1 MQFQKRNKE
10 VVRAQK
16 VRDSDRRRRGRAARP
31 HCLLIEQ
38 QLVVVGAGTSAA
50 ASTSAAA
57 TASASAAASTGGA
70 SSIVGSS
77 SFNDAALQQLTT
89 KIQGAIGSK
98 SLSGVKIAF
107 VTNGNSS
114 YWNEAKAGW
123 NAAMKWLSAKG
134 ASGTFQEPTASEASV
149 QVSLLETDSAQG
161 YTGWGVSAVTASSLT
176 TPIAQAVAKG
186 LSVVAYDSPLPGTAA
201 QLYIGTPNT
210 TAGCD
215 AGKAMTQAIGSGEV
229 VAISGSWTAANTQ
242 QRVAGFEQ
250 CAGSGIKVVQKVN
263 DNQDVATAVSD
274 LQASLQANSSIKGIY
289 AVYSYDGG
297 AAGQAVT
304 SASDVG
310 KVTIVSDDGEQNT
323 INDVKSGVIAA
334 SILQRPY
341 YQGFMTAY
349 VLAADKALGD
359 SATLALVKPYFV
371 PGPGNVLSTGVGIM
385 TKTNESD
392 FASFWSSIGI
402 SAQ

>member
-1 MQFQKRNKE
+1 VHRKF
-10 VVRAQK
+10 VTAI
-16 VRDSDRRRRGRAARP
+16 G
-31 HCLLIEQ
+31 
-38 QLVVVGAGTSAA
+38 VGAGALLALTACSSSSSTTSTAPATSA
-50 ASTSAAA
+50 ASTSA
-57 TASASAAASTGGA
+57 TASASAAATASSGGA

-77 SFNDAALQQLTT
+77 SFNDAALQALTA
-89 KIQGAIGSK
+89 KIQSALGSK
-98 SLSGVKIAF
+98 SESGVKIAM
-107 VTNGNSS
+107 VTNGNSA

-134 ASGTFQEPTASEASV
+134 ATGTFQEPTASEASV
-149 QVSLLETDSAQG
+149 QVSLLETLSAQG
-161 YTGWGVSAVTASSLT
+161 YSGWGVSAVTASSLT
-176 TPIAQAVAKG
+176 TPIAQAVGKG
-186 LSVVAYDSPLPGTAA
+186 MDVVAYDSPLPGTDA

-250 CAGSGIKVVQKVN
+250 CAGSGIKVVQKIN

-274 LQASLQANSSIKGIY
+274 LQAALQANSSIKGIY

-297 AAGQAVT
+297 AAGQAVQ
-304 SASDVG
+304 SANDKG
-310 KVTIVSDDGEQNT
+310 KVTIISDDGESDT
-323 INDVKSGVIAA
+323 VADVKSGLIAA

-341 YQGFMTAY
+341 YQGFMLAY
-349 VLAADKALGD
+349 VLAADKVLGT
-359 SATLALVKPYFV
+359 SATMALVKPYFV
-371 PGPGNVLSTGVGIM
+371 PGPGNTLSTGVGVM
-385 TKTNESD
+385 TEANEGD

>member
-1 MQFQKRNKE
+1 VHRKF
-10 VVRAQK
+10 VTAI
-16 VRDSDRRRRGRAARP
+16 G
-31 HCLLIEQ
+31 
-38 QLVVVGAGTSAA
+38 VGAGALLALTACSSSSSSSSSAPASSAA
-50 ASTSAAA
+50 ASTSTSA

-70 SSIVGSS
+70 ASIVGSS
-77 SFNDAALQQLTT
+77 SFNDAALQALTT
-89 KIQGAIGSK
+89 KIQSALGSK
-98 SLSGVKIAF
+98 SESGVKIAM
-107 VTNGNSS
+107 VTNGNSA

-134 ASGTFQEPTASEASV
+134 ATGTFQEPTASEASV
-149 QVSLLETDSAQG
+149 QVSLLETLSAQG
-161 YTGWGVSAVTASSLT
+161 YSGWGVSAVTASSLT
-176 TPIAQAVAKG
+176 TPIAEAVGKG
-186 LSVVAYDSPLPGTAA
+186 MNVVAYDSPLPGTDA

-250 CAGSGIKVVQKVN
+250 CAGSGIKVVQKIN

-297 AAGQAVT
+297 AAGQAVQ
-304 SASDVG
+304 SANDKG
-310 KVTIVSDDGEQNT
+310 KVTIISDDGET
-323 INDVKSGVIAA
+323 DTVADVKSGLIAA

-341 YQGFMTAY
+341 YQGFMLAY
-349 VLAADKALGD
+349 VLAADKVLGS
-359 SATLALVKPYFV
+359 SATMALVKPYFV
-371 PGPGNVLSTGVGIM
+371 PGPGNTLSTGVGVM
-385 TKTNESD
+385 TGANESD

>member
-1 MQFQKRNKE
+1 MHRKF
-10 VVRAQK
+10 VTAI
-16 VRDSDRRRRGRAARP
+16 G
-31 HCLLIEQ
+31 
-38 QLVVVGAGTSAA
+38 VGAGALLALTACSSSSSTTSTAPATSA
-50 ASTSAAA
+50 ASTSA
-57 TASASAAASTGGA
+57 TASASAAATSSSGGA

-77 SFNDAALQQLTT
+77 SFNDAALQALTA
-89 KIQGAIGSK
+89 KIQSALGSK
-98 SLSGVKIAF
+98 SESGVKIAM
-107 VTNGNSS
+107 VTNGNSA

-134 ASGTFQEPTASEASV
+134 ATGTFQEPTASEASV
-149 QVSLLETDSAQG
+149 QVSLLETLSAQG
-161 YTGWGVSAVTASSLT
+161 YSGWGVSAVTASSLT
-176 TPIAQAVAKG
+176 TPIAQAVGKG
-186 LSVVAYDSPLPGTAA
+186 MDVVAYDSPLPGTDA

-250 CAGSGIKVVQKVN
+250 CAGSGIKVVQKIN

-274 LQASLQANSSIKGIY
+274 LQAALQANSSIKGIY

-297 AAGQAVT
+297 AAGQAVQ
-304 SASDVG
+304 SANDKG
-310 KVTIVSDDGEQNT
+310 KVTIISDDGESDT
-323 INDVKSGVIAA
+323 VADVKSGLIAA

-341 YQGFMTAY
+341 YQGFMLAY
-349 VLAADKALGD
+349 VLAADKVLGT
-359 SATLALVKPYFV
+359 SATMALVKPYFV
-371 PGPGNVLSTGVGIM
+371 PGPGNTLSTGVGVM
-385 TKTNESD
+385 TEANEGD

>member
-1 MQFQKRNKE
+1 LSVHRKF
-10 VVRAQK
+10 ATAI
-16 VRDSDRRRRGRAARP
+16 G
-31 HCLLIEQ
+31 
-38 QLVVVGAGTSAA
+38 VGAGALLALTACSSSSSSTSATA
-50 ASTSAAA
+50 PASTSAAA
-57 TASASAAASTGGA
+57 SSSASASATTSASPAASTGGA

-77 SFNDAALQQLTT
+77 SFNDAALTALTG
-89 KIQGAIGSK
+89 KIQAAIGSK

-107 VTNGNSS
+107 VTNGNSA

-123 NAAMKWLSAKG
+123 NAAMKWLGGKG
-134 ASGTFQEPTASEASV
+134 ASGAFQEPTASEASV
-149 QVSLLETDSAQG
+149 QVSLLETLSAQG

-215 AGKAMTQAIGSGEV
+215 AGKAMTQAIGSGDV

-250 CAGSGIKVVQKVN
+250 CAGPGIKVIQKVN

-274 LQASLQANSSIKGIY
+274 LQASIQANSSIKGIY

-297 AAGQAVT
+297 AAGQAVQ
-304 SASDVG
+304 SANAAS
-310 KVTIVSDDGEQNT
+310 KITIVSDDGEQNT
-323 INDVKSGVIAA
+323 INDVKSGLIAA

-341 YQGFMTAY
+341 YQGYMTAY

-371 PGPGNVLSTGVGIM
+371 AGPGNTLSTGVGIM
-385 TKTNESD
+385 TKANVGD
-392 FASFWSSIGI
+392 FTSFWSSIGI

>member
-1 MQFQKRNKE
+1 MNRKM
-10 VVRAQK
+10 
-16 VRDSDRRRRGRAARP
+16 AAG
-31 HCLLIEQ
+31 LA
-38 QLVVVGAGTSAA
+38 VTAGALALAACSSPSSSSSSAPASTPASSAASSAA
-50 ASTSAAA
+50 ASSASSPSAA
-57 TASASAAASTGGA
+57 SGGA

-77 SFNDAALQQLTT
+77 SFNDAALTALTT

-98 SLSGVKIAF
+98 SLSGVKIAMI
-107 VTNGNSS
+107 TNGNAS

-123 NAAMKWLSAKG
+123 NAAMKWLGGKG
-134 ASGTFQEPTASEASV
+134 ASGEFTEPTSSTASV
-149 QVSLLETDSAQG
+149 QVSLLETLTTQG
-161 YTGWGVSAVTASSLT
+161 YTGWGVSAVTSASVT

-186 LSVVAYDSPLPGTAA
+186 VSVVAYDSPLPGAKT

-250 CAGSGIKVVQKVN
+250 CAGSGIKVVQKIN
-263 DNQDVATAVSD
+263 DNQDVDTAVSD
-274 LQASLQANSSIKGIY
+274 IQAAIQANPNIKGVY

-304 SASDVG
+304 SANDIG

-359 SATLALVKPYFV
+359 SATMTLVKPYFV
-371 PGPGNVLSTGVGIM
+371 PGPGNTLSTGVGIM
-385 TKTNESD
+385 TKANEGD
-392 FASFWSSIGI
+392 FATFWSSIGI

>member
-1 MQFQKRNKE
+1 MHRKF
-10 VVRAQK
+10 ATAI
-16 VRDSDRRRRGRAARP
+16 G
-31 HCLLIEQ
+31 
-38 QLVVVGAGTSAA
+38 VGAGALLALTACSSSSSSSSSAPSSAAATTAAASAA
-50 ASTSAAA
+50 ASTSAPAS
-57 TASASAAASTGGA
+57 ASASAAASSGGA
-70 SSIVGSS
+70 ASIVGSS
-77 SFNDAALQQLTT
+77 SFNDANLKALTT

-98 SLSGVKIAF
+98 SLSDVKIAF
-107 VTNGNSS
+107 VTNGNSA

-123 NAAMKWLSAKG
+123 NDAMKWLSGKG
-134 ASGTFQEPTASEASV
+134 ASGQFQEPTASEASV

-176 TPIAQAVAKG
+176 TPIAQAVGKG
-186 LSVVAYDSPLPGTAA
+186 LSVVAYDSPLPGTKA

-250 CAGSGIKVVQKVN
+250 CAGSGIKVVQKIN

-304 SASDVG
+304 SANDIG

-371 PGPGNVLSTGVGIM
+371 PGPGNTLSTGVGIM
-385 TKTNESD
+385 TKANEGD
-392 FASFWSSIGI
+392 FTSFWSSIGI
-402 SAQ
+402 AAQ

>member
-1 MQFQKRNKE
+1 VHRKF
-10 VVRAQK
+10 ATAI
-16 VRDSDRRRRGRAARP
+16 G
-31 HCLLIEQ
+31 
-38 QLVVVGAGTSAA
+38 VGAGALLALTACSSSSSSSSSSAA
-50 ASTSAAA
+50 APASTSASASASAPA
-57 TASASAAASTGGA
+57 TASASAAATSGGA

-77 SFNDAALQQLTT
+77 SFNDAAMTALTA
-89 KIQGAIGSK
+89 KIQAAIGGK
-98 SLSGVKIAF
+98 SLSGVKIAM
-107 VTNGNSS
+107 VTNGNSA

-123 NAAMKWLSAKG
+123 NAAMKWLGGKG

-149 QVSLLETDSAQG
+149 QVSLLETLSTQG
-161 YTGWGVSAVTASSLT
+161 YTGWGVSAVTAQSLT
-176 TPIAQAVAKG
+176 TPIAQAVSKG
-186 LSVVAYDSPLPGTAA
+186 LSVVAYDSPLPGTDA

-215 AGKAMTQAIGSGEV
+215 AGKAMTQAIGSGDV

-250 CAGSGIKVVQKVN
+250 CAGPGIKVIQKVN

-274 LQASLQANSSIKGIY
+274 LQAAIQANSSIKGIY

-297 AAGQAVT
+297 AAGQAVQ
-304 SASDVG
+304 SANAAG

-323 INDVKSGVIAA
+323 INDVKGGLIAA

-341 YQGFMTAY
+341 YQGYMLAY

-359 SATLALVKPYFV
+359 SATMALVKPYFV
-371 PGPGNVLSTGVGIM
+371 AGPGNTLSTGVGIM
-385 TKTNESD
+385 TKANVGD
-392 FASFWSSIGI
+392 FTSFWSSIGI

>member
-1 MQFQKRNKE
+1 MHRKF
-10 VVRAQK
+10 VTAI
-16 VRDSDRRRRGRAARP
+16 G
-31 HCLLIEQ
+31 
-38 QLVVVGAGTSAA
+38 VGAGALLALTACSSSSSSSSSAPASAA

-57 TASASAAASTGGA
+57 PASASAAASTGGS

-77 SFNDAALQQLTT
+77 SFNDAALEALTT
-89 KIQGAIGSK
+89 KIQAALGSK
-98 SLSGVKIAF
+98 SESGVKIAM
-107 VTNGNSS
+107 VTNGNSA

-134 ASGTFQEPTASEASV
+134 ATGTFQEPTASEASV
-149 QVSLLETDSAQG
+149 QVSLLETLSAQG
-161 YTGWGVSAVTASSLT
+161 YSGWGVSAVTASSLT
-176 TPIAQAVAKG
+176 TPIAEAVSKG
-186 LSVVAYDSPLPGTAA
+186 MSVVAYDSPLPGTDA

-215 AGKAMTQAIGSGEV
+215 AGKAMTQAIGSGDV

-250 CAGSGIKVVQKVN
+250 CAGPGIKVVQKIN

-274 LQASLQANSSIKGIY
+274 LQAALQANSSIKGIY
-289 AVYSYDGG
+289 GVYSYDGG

-304 SASDVG
+304 SANDAG
-310 KVTIVSDDGEQNT
+310 KVTIVSDDGESDT
-323 INDVKSGVIAA
+323 IADVKSGLIAA

-341 YQGFMTAY
+341 YQGYMLAY
-349 VLAADKALGD
+349 VLAADKVLGD
-359 SATLALVKPYFV
+359 SATMALVKPYFV
-371 PGPGNVLSTGVGIM
+371 SGPGNSLSTVVGVM
-385 TKTNESD
+385 TKANEGD